1 MRNVKMSI
9 LSRVIQLV
17 IIIPSA
23 ICFVWAVACP
33 SVSEGTFIGGLL
45 FGALILGAVFYK
57 KLFRLIRHI
66 WKSLGGR
73 VVLILLGAL
82 IALGIFAAAFF
93 TAQMASHIYKPLDK
107 VDAVIVLGCRVKG
120 ETPSSML
127 WIRTKTAYDILVE
140 NPDAVVIVSGGQGA
154 GEDITEAQAMRRMLT
169 EWGIEEHR
177 IIMEDTSTST
187 AENFDN
193 SAAILKELGITDNV
207 AIVTS
212 EYHQYRASLYAKRS
226 GLENT
231 GHYSGGTAIT
241 HLLNCWIR
249 EWAALAATF
258 VFGY

>member
-1 MRNVKMSI
+1 MSI
-9 LSRVIQLV
+9 LSKVIQLA

-23 ICFVWAVACP
+23 ICFVWAVFCA

-57 KLFRLIRHI
+57 KLFALIKRI
-66 WKSLGGR
+66 WKSVAGKT
-73 VVLILLGAL
+73 VLILLGAL
-82 IALGIFAAAFF
+82 TALGLFAATFF
-93 TAQMASHIYKPLDK
+93 TVQMASHMYKPLDR
-107 VDAVIVLGCRVKG
+107 VDAVIVLGCRVRG

-127 WIRTKTAYDILVE
+127 WIRTKTAYDILID
-140 NPDAVVIVSGGQGA
+140 NPDAVAVVSGGQGA
-154 GEDITEAQAMRRMLT
+154 GEDISEAEAMRRMLA

-177 IIMEDTSTST
+177 IIKEDTSTST

-193 SAAILKELGITDNV
+193 SAAILRELGISENIAV
-207 AIVTS
+207 VTS

-226 GLENT
+226 GIEST
-231 GHYSGGTAIT
+231 GHYSGGTATT

>member
-1 MRNVKMSI
+1 MRNLKMSI
-9 LSRVIQLV
+9 LSKVIQLA
-17 IIIPSA
+17 IIIPAA
-23 ICFVWAVACP
+23 ICFVWAVFCA

-57 KLFRLIRHI
+57 KLFALIKRI
-66 WKSLGGR
+66 WKSVIGKIAL
-73 VVLILLGAL
+73 VLLGAV
-82 IALGIFAAAFF
+82 IALGLFAATFF
-93 TAQMASHIYKPLDK
+93 TVQMASHMHKPLDK
-107 VDAVIVLGCRVKG
+107 VDAVIVLGCRVRG

-127 WIRTKTAYDILVE
+127 WIRTKTAYDILTE
-140 NPDAVVIVSGGQGA
+140 HPDAVVIVSGGQGP
-154 GEDITEAQAMRRMLT
+154 GEDITEAEAMRRMLT

-177 IIMEDTSTST
+177 IIKEDTSTST

-193 SAAILKELGITDNV
+193 STAILRELGISENI

-226 GLENT
+226 GLSDT
-231 GHYSGGTAIT
+231 GHYSGGTAKT

>member
-1 MRNVKMSI
+1 MSI
-9 LSRVIQLV
+9 LSKVIQLLV
-17 IIIPSA
+17 IIPSA
-23 ICFVWAVACP
+23 ICFIWAVFCA

-45 FGALILGAVFYK
+45 FGALIFGAVFYK
-57 KLFRLIRHI
+57 KLFALIKRI
-66 WKSLGGR
+66 WKNVFGR
-73 VVLILLGAL
+73 IALILLSAV
-82 IALGIFAAAFF
+82 IALGLFAATFF
-93 TAQMASHIYKPLDK
+93 TVQMASYTYKPLDE
-107 VDAVIVLGCRVKG
+107 VDAVIVLGCRVRG

-140 NPDAVVIVSGGQGA
+140 HPDAVAVVSGGQGA
-154 GEDITEAQAMRRMLT
+154 GEDISEAEAMRRMLT
-169 EWGIEEHR
+169 EWGIEERR

-193 SAAILKELGITDNV
+193 SAALLRELGISENV

-231 GHYSGGTAIT
+231 GHYSGGTATT
-241 HLLNCWIR
+241 HLLNCWVR
-249 EWAALAATF
+249 EWAALAATY